1 MIKLEHA
8 FIAYPTMVSSLD
20 FNYYRFSFLGND
32 SFFFY
37 ITETQTTTKLTSGL
51 NFEHFRHLV
60 VYAGVIFVLS
70 FADHLTPPL
79 IILCFPLSFAFRAHK
94 MLFRGGSRG
103 GSSRKPGGTVMA

>member
-20 FNYYRFSFLGND
+20 INLASWEMTPFFL
-32 SFFFY
+32 Y
-37 ITETQTTTKLTSGL
+37 QTTTKLTSGL
-51 NFEHFRHLV
+51 NFKHFRHLV
-60 VYAGVIFVLS
+60 VYAGVIFVLP

-79 IILCFPLSFAFRAHK
+79 IILCFPLSFAFRAHR